1 MEIIV
6 KHFNELTASEL
17 HEIYKLRIEIFIV
30 EQNCPYQDVDD
41 YDKDAYHVYA
51 KDESGIIACARV
63 LPVGRYDTVSIG
75 RVVCKKRR
83 QGIATALL
91 KSCLEVAKE
100 KLLAREVIVGAQIYC
115 KSLYEKVGFVGLGD
129 EYLEDGIPHTHL
141 KNTLF

>member
-1 MEIIV
+1 MEIIA

-17 HEIYKLRIEIFIV
+17 HEIYKLRIEIFVV

-63 LPVGRYDTVSIG
+63 LPIGRYDCVSIG
-75 RVVCKKRR
+75 RVVSKKRR
-83 QGIATALL
+83 QGVATALL
-91 KSCLEVAKE
+91 NECIKVAKE
-100 KLLAREVIVGAQIYC
+100 KLQAKEIIVGAQIYC
-115 KSLYEKVGFVGLGD
+115 KSLYEGVGFVGLGD